1 MTQKTKEKGDGAP
14 WRSVVPTGP
23 ILRPAAAA
31 EYIGVS
37 LTTYY
42 DQASQGLLPSPG
54 KIAGR
59 ASGVPRPWLDAVIA
73 ARFVHTELVA

>member
-1 MTQKTKEKGDGAP
+1 MTQKTTDKDNGAP

-23 ILRPAAAA
+23 ILRPADAAK
-31 EYIGVS
+31 YIGVS

-42 DQASQGLLPSPG
+42 DQASQGLLPSPE

-73 ARFVHTELVA
+73 ARFAQPELVA